1 MTPRHGFSGTY
12 HSEAYPIPDTYSMSK
27 RKGLPDNHSA
37 QADETSAPASPA
49 TVLVVED
56 EPDLLNLMEHNLMRS
71 GFRVV
76 TAVSLAVAQES
87 LKFALPDLIILD
99 IMLPD
104 GSGLKFCGDVH
115 EAPRT
120 SKIPIVLVTASLLPS
135 DREEAWAAGASDYL
149 TKPFAISELID
160 AVKKHLNGSAR
171 PTAGRPELSR
181 LIPLPELG
189 SGKV

>member
-1 MTPRHGFSGTY
+1 
-12 HSEAYPIPDTYSMSK
+12 MSK
-27 RKGLPDNHSA
+27 RKHSA
-37 QADETSAPASPA
+37 QGDATPAPA

-56 EPDLLNLMEHNLMRS
+56 EPDLLNLMEHNLARS
-71 GFRVV
+71 GFRVA
-76 TAVSLAVAQES
+76 TATSLAAAEES
-87 LKFALPDLIILD
+87 LRFALPDLIILD

-115 EAPRT
+115 RAPQT

-135 DREEAWAAGASDYL
+135 DREEGWAAGASDYI

-160 AVKKHLNGSAR
+160 TVKKHLDGSER
-171 PTAGRPELSR
+171 PTAGRPELTR